1 MYWKMRVDDIFIL
14 IRSYWRWYLIKI
26 YLKIFIYFIFI
37 DLKVI
42 NEIIIEVKFE
52 YFIGFDVC
60 GYLYIILNLFRRKIN
75 I

>member
-1 MYWKMRVDDIFIL
+1 MIFNN
-14 IRSYWRWYLIKI
+14 IK
-26 YLKIFIYFIFI
+26 LKIFIYFIFI

-52 YFIGFDVC
+52 YFIVFDVC